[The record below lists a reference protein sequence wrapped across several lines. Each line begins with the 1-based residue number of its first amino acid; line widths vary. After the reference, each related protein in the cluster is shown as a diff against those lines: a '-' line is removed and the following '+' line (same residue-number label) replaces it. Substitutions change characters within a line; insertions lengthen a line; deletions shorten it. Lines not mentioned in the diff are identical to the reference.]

1 MNFKSEIDEKGRVR
15 IPQEIRKKLKIQSGD
30 NLLFEI
36 KDEKI
41 FIRKS
46 ISIEEFIE
54 ASEKFSKKL
63 KDITNEPIEFKK
75 EIGSL
80 NLSQI

>member
-1 MNFKSEIDEKGRVR
+1 MNFKSEIDEEGRVR
-15 IPQEIRKKLKIQSGD
+15 IPQEIRKKLNIQSGD
-30 NLLFEI
+30 RLLFEI

-41 FIRKS
+41 FIQKS

-54 ASEKFSKKL
+54 ISEKFSKKL

-75 EIGSL
+75 ERL
-80 NLSQI
+80 DC